1 MTKVFPWSKLGYR
14 KTCVVT
20 SPCTSLLVSRVVN
33 NLKNIL
39 TGWQLS
45 SRFEEGT
52 SPEKPLYKC
61 TLAAGCGWYRENAI
75 RSMSSQK
82 KDLIFPNM
90 MVFPLKTTSGTQDN
104 RFFQL
109 LSWSW
114 LLCLAIS
121 PCPLTNCSVN
131 WWSRVQI
138 LYGNSKMS
146 TVQ

>member
-1 MTKVFPWSKLGYR
+1 MTKIFPWSKLGYR

-20 SPCTSLLVSRVVN
+20 SPCTFSAASCEEPQKYTHWLTTTVIEVWRGNVARETPLQMHPCRRLWLVGRKCHQVYV
-33 NLKNIL
+33 L
-39 TGWQLS
+39 T
-45 SRFEEGT
+45 EDT
-52 SPEKPLYKC
+52 
-61 TLAAGCGWYRENAI
+61 
-75 RSMSSQK
+75 
-82 KDLIFPNM
+82 DLIFPNM

-114 LLCLAIS
+114 LLCLTIS
-121 PCPLTNCSVN
+121 PCPLTNCRVN

-138 LYGNSKMS
+138 LYGNSKLS